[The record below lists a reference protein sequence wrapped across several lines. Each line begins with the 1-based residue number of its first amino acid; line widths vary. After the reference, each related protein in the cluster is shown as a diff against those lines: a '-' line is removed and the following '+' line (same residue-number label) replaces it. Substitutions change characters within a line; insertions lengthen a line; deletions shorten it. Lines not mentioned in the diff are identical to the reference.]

1 MKGGMQIDLISLSL
15 PLSWPL
21 HHLED
26 QLKATLQQ
34 QDPSCEL
41 LRWAIVRVDPSILES
56 KPGGMAQIEAVV
68 TRNISA
74 QHKL

>member
-1 MKGGMQIDLISLSL
+1 MRIDLINLSL

-21 HHLED
+21 HHLES

-41 LRWAIVRVDPSILES
+41 LRWAIVRVDASMFGS
-56 KPGGMAQIEAVV
+56 KLGRMAQIEAVV
-68 TRNISA
+68 TRSIGA
-74 QHKL
+74 

>member
-1 MKGGMQIDLISLSL
+1 MQIDLISLSL

-41 LRWAIVRVDPSILES
+41 LRWAIVRVDPSVLGSKLER
-56 KPGGMAQIEAVV
+56 MAQIEAVV
-68 TRNISA
+68 TRSA
-74 QHKL
+74 LSAHSVK